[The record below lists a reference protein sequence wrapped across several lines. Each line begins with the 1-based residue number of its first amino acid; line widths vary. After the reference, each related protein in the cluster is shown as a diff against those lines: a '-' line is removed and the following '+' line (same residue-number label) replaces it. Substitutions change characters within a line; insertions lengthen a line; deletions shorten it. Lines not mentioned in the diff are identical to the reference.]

1 MTGKDLRIVFMGTP
15 QFAVPSL
22 LRLKEQGY
30 NIVGVV
36 TTADRAQGRGLHLS
50 KCDVKVAAEE
60 LGIETILQPEN
71 LKDEHFVE
79 QFRSLRADLA
89 IVIAFRMLPQVIW
102 SMPKF
107 GTFNLHA
114 SLLPQYRGAA
124 PINWAIIN
132 GEKYSGLTTFLLN
145 AEIDKGAIIE
155 QKRVEILPGENVG
168 SLYDR
173 LMNMGPDLVLST
185 VEKIASQN
193 YKALEQPDDQT
204 GLRPAPKIFKE
215 DCRVDFSWSGERII
229 NFVRGLSPYP
239 AAWAELLR
247 GGTSFSTIKI
257 FEAEFCPSSSCQP
270 LGSVSSDSKTRLS
283 VGCADGYIHLKDV
296 QLSGKKRMSVHDL
309 LLGLRDV
316 EELSFK

>member
-1 MTGKDLRIVFMGTP
+1 MRIVFMGTP

-60 LGIETILQPEN
+60 LGIEAILQPEN

-114 SLLPQYRGAA
+114 ALLPQYRGGV
-124 PINWAIIN
+124 W
-132 GEKYSGLTTFLLN
+132 G
-145 AEIDKGAIIE
+145 
-155 QKRVEILPGENVG
+155 
-168 SLYDR
+168 
-173 LMNMGPDLVLST
+173 
-185 VEKIASQN
+185 
-193 YKALEQPDDQT
+193 
-204 GLRPAPKIFKE
+204 
-215 DCRVDFSWSGERII
+215 
-229 NFVRGLSPYP
+229 
-239 AAWAELLR
+239 
-247 GGTSFSTIKI
+247 
-257 FEAEFCPSSSCQP
+257 
-270 LGSVSSDSKTRLS
+270 
-283 VGCADGYIHLKDV
+283 
-296 QLSGKKRMSVHDL
+296 
-309 LLGLRDV
+309 
-316 EELSFK
+316 